1 MDNRNENYIDKND
14 KIYIDKNI
22 NGNENSNEINNVND
36 IRNKKY
42 DPYNSPRHIIWQKC
56 IKQYPLGRIRQVYF
70 NQSEAVEFIS
80 TNQKPLTNAHTNDRK
95 TLIVESPALRC
106 GG

>member
-36 IRNKKY
+36 IRNK
-42 DPYNSPRHIIWQKC
+42 
-56 IKQYPLGRIRQVYF
+56 
-70 NQSEAVEFIS
+70 
-80 TNQKPLTNAHTNDRK
+80 
-95 TLIVESPALRC
+95 
-106 GG
+106 